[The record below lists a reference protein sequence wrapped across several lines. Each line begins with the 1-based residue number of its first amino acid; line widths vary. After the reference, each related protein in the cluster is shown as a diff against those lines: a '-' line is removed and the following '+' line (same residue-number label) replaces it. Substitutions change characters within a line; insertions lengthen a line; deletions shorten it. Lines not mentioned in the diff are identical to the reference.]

1 MQKSYEDLRDEMA
14 AERAAE
20 ERASQAA
27 WEAAHGPI
35 DYQDVVYG
43 CHGSHG
49 WRS

>member
-1 MQKSYEDLRDEMA
+1 MQSYENLRDEIA

-20 ERASQAA
+20 ERAAQAA

-35 DYQDVVYG
+35 DHQELVYG

-49 WRS
+49 NRH